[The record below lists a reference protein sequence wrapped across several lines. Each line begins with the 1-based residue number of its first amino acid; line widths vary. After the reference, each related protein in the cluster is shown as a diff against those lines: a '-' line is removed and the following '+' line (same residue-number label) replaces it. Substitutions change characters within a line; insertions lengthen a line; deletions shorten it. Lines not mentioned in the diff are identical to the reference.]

1 MSDASCSRKTAETMF
16 SSRYL
21 YLGIF
26 VQIRQAGVLDTV
38 IQADNDLPRI
48 VNPRGSHRPE
58 LV

>member
-1 MSDASCSRKTAETMF
+1 MF